1 MRISSEACL
10 VNSCKSASI
19 LEAPGLEEESA
30 HSCSKATFVETAD
43 RVWAVLSPRAQN
55 RYIICRPVVLKQTTE
70 RGTDLYSTHYSD
82 RKTRFLAL
90 LLIPLGVSL
99 AHGQSEPEDLNA
111 ILKDE
116 ILSPAV
122 ADFQIRQ
129 YLVNRVAEPP
139 RVPPSPQEWTSEAAR
154 LRHHLL
160 EEVAFHGWPREWVE
174 AGPKFDEV
182 GVIETGSGYKI
193 RKLRYEIVPGFYS
206 VALLYEPEHLSG
218 KIPAVLNL
226 NGHVGPPGKAI
237 EYKQKRC
244 INYAK
249 HGILALN
256 LEWFWFGELDKRG
269 NEHWFG
275 AHLDL
280 VGANELGLFI
290 LEMRK
295 GLDFLYN
302 HPNVDRARI
311 GVTGLSGGGWQT
323 ITLSALD
330 ERVRASNPVAGFSSL
345 RARVEARRY
354 GDLGDLEQS
363 ATDSLAGSDFSHLVA
378 LVAPRPI
385 LLTYN
390 AEDDCC
396 FRAGLVKPLVYDAIQ
411 PFFKLYRKED
421 AIGWHENRDPATHNY
436 QLDNR
441 LADYRFFSQQFGLP
455 LIDNE
460 DHVAQE
466 IRTYDELRVGLP
478 EDNLTILG
486 LAQKLGRAIS
496 RPPVPPDPAA
506 QAAWS
511 GSERTKLKE
520 VVRSKPVHIER
531 LWLVATTKSK
541 DVQTTSYLFQLSDG
555 LSASGVWLR
564 SILQSSDSA
573 PVTIVLDD
581 KGKEAAAPAVSD
593 RVNRGEQVLALDLM
607 FTASSWKDNPPDQFV
622 QLLHGLGD
630 RPLGMEA
637 AQLSAIAR
645 WAKERAGV
653 SSVRLEP
660 GGIRTQVISLVAA
673 ALDPALF
680 SALAVRSGMHSLSYV
695 LELPVRLEE
704 APELFCLD
712 FYKEFDVDR
721 LEALAAPAKVSV
733 AKYLE
738 IPNKSAP

>member
-1 MRISSEACL
+1 MCPSEYF
-10 VNSCKSASI
+10 
-19 LEAPGLEEESA
+19 
-30 HSCSKATFVETAD
+30 TY
-43 RVWAVLSPRAQN
+43 R
-55 RYIICRPVVLKQTTE
+55 
-70 RGTDLYSTHYSD
+70 
-82 RKTRFLAL
+82 TRFLVL
-90 LLIPLGVSL
+90 LLVTWGASL
-99 AHGQSEPEDLNA
+99 AYGQSEPEQLDP

-116 ILSPAV
+116 ILPPAV
-122 ADFQIRQ
+122 AEFQIRH
-129 YLVNRVAEPP
+129 YLVNRIAEPP
-139 RVPPSPQEWTSEAAR
+139 RVPPTPQEWSSEAAQ

-160 EEVAFHGWPREWVE
+160 DEVAFHGWPKEWVE
-174 AGPKFDEV
+174 AGPKFEEV
-182 GVIETGSGYKI
+182 GVIETGSGYRI
-193 RKLRYEIVPGFYS
+193 RKLRYEIVPGFFS
-206 VALLYEPEHLSG
+206 AALLYEPEHLSG
-218 KIPAVLNL
+218 KIPAILNV
-226 NGHVGPPGKAI
+226 NGHVGPLGKAV

-256 LEWFWFGELDKRG
+256 LEWFSFGELNKKG

-295 GLDFLYN
+295 GLDYLYY
-302 HPNVDRARI
+302 HPNVDRNRI

-330 ERVRASNPVAGFSSL
+330 ERVAASNPVAGFSSL
-345 RARVEARRY
+345 RARVEAKRY
-354 GDLGDLEQS
+354 GDLGDVEQS
-363 ATDSLAGSDFSHLVA
+363 ATDSLIASDFSHLVA

-411 PFFKLYRKED
+411 PIFKLYARED
-421 AIGWHENRDPATHNY
+421 TLEWHENRDPATHNY

-441 LADYRFFSQQFGLP
+441 LADYRFFSKQFHLP

-460 DHVAQE
+460 DQVASE
-466 IRTYDELRVGLP
+466 VRSYDELVVGLP

-486 LAQKLGRAIS
+486 LAQKLGREIT
-496 RPPVPPDPAA
+496 RQPVPPEPSA

-511 GSERTKLKE
+511 KAERAKLTQ
-520 VVRSKPVHIER
+520 VVRYKPVYIEH
-531 LWLVATTKSK
+531 LWSVATTKSK
-541 DVQTTSYLFQLSDG
+541 DVQSTSFLFQMSNG
-555 LSASGVWLR
+555 LSATGVWFR
-564 SILQSSDSA
+564 SILQSSDTA

-581 KGKEAAAPAVSD
+581 NGKEATTETVSD

-607 FTASSWKDNPPDQFV
+607 FTGGSWKDTQPFEFV

-637 AQLSAIAR
+637 AQLSMITR

-653 SSVRLEP
+653 SSVRLEAR
-660 GGIRTQVISLVAA
+660 GIRTQAITLVAA
-673 ALDPALF
+673 ALDPRLF
-680 SALAVRSGMHSLSYV
+680 SAIVVRNGMHSLSYV
-695 LELPVRLEE
+695 LELPVRFEQ

-712 FYKEFDVDR
+712 LYKDFDIDR

-733 AKYLE
+733 TKYLE
-738 IPNKSAP
+738 IPQK

>member
-1 MRISSEACL
+1 
-10 VNSCKSASI
+10 
-19 LEAPGLEEESA
+19 
-30 HSCSKATFVETAD
+30 
-43 RVWAVLSPRAQN
+43 
-55 RYIICRPVVLKQTTE
+55 
-70 RGTDLYSTHYSD
+70 
-82 RKTRFLAL
+82 
-90 LLIPLGVSL
+90 LGASL
-99 AHGQSEPEDLNA
+99 AHGQADPEDLSA
-111 ILKDE
+111 LLKEE
-116 ILSPAV
+116 ILPPAV
-122 ADFQIRQ
+122 AEFQIRQ
-129 YLVNRVAEPP
+129 YLIEHVAAPP
-139 RVPPSPQEWTSEAAR
+139 HVPSSSQDWTTQAAR

-174 AGPKFDEV
+174 AGPKFEDV
-182 GVIETGSGYKI
+182 GVIETGSGYRI
-193 RKLRYEIVPGFYS
+193 RKLRYEIVPGFES
-206 VALLYEPEHLSG
+206 AALLYEPEHLSG
-218 KIPAVLNL
+218 KVPAILNL
-226 NGHVGPPGKAI
+226 NGHVGPPGKAV

-244 INYAK
+244 INFAR
-249 HGILALN
+249 HGVLALN
-256 LEWFWFGELDKRG
+256 LEWFYFGELEQKG

-302 HPNVDRARI
+302 YPNADRARI

-323 ITLSALD
+323 ITLSSLD
-330 ERVRASNPVAGFSSL
+330 ERVRAANPVAGFSSL
-345 RARVEARRY
+345 RSRVEARRY
-354 GDLGDLEQS
+354 GDLGDVEQS
-363 ATDSLAGSDFSHLVA
+363 ATDFLASSDFPLLVA
-378 LVAPRPI
+378 LMAPRPI

-396 FRAGLVKPLVYDAIQ
+396 FRAGLVKPLVYDAMQ

-421 AIGWHENRDPATHNY
+421 AFEWHENRDPSTHNY

-455 LIDNE
+455 LIANE
-460 DHVAQE
+460 DHLAQE
-466 IRTYDELRVGLP
+466 IRSYDELRVGLP

-496 RPPVPPDPAA
+496 RPSVPSDPAA
-506 QAAWS
+506 QAAWHD
-511 GSERTKLKE
+511 SERTKLKE
-520 VVRSKPVHIER
+520 VVRSKPVRIER
-531 LWLVATTKSK
+531 LWSVATTKSK
-541 DVQTTSYLFQLSDG
+541 DLQTTSYLFQMSNG

-573 PVTIVLDD
+573 PVSIVLDD
-581 KGKEAAAPAVSD
+581 NGREAAAAAVSD

-607 FTASSWKDNPPDQFV
+607 FTASSWKDNPPFQFV

-653 SSVRLEP
+653 SSVGLEP

-680 SALAVRSGMHSLSYV
+680 STLAVRSGMHSLSYV
-695 LELPVRLEE
+695 LELPVQFEQ

-712 FYKEFDVDR
+712 FFKEFDVDR

-733 AKYLE
+733 TKYLE
-738 IPNKSAP
+738 IPSRPAQ

>member
-1 MRISSEACL
+1 M
-10 VNSCKSASI
+10 
-19 LEAPGLEEESA
+19 
-30 HSCSKATFVETAD
+30 
-43 RVWAVLSPRAQN
+43 
-55 RYIICRPVVLKQTTE
+55 
-70 RGTDLYSTHYSD
+70 
-82 RKTRFLAL
+82 

-99 AHGQSEPEDLNA
+99 AHGQSEPEQLNA

-122 ADFQIRQ
+122 AEFQIRQ
-129 YLVNRVAEPP
+129 YLLSRVAPP
-139 RVPPSPQEWTSEAAR
+139 PHLPSSPQEWTSEAAR

-160 EEVAFHGWPREWVE
+160 EDIAFHGWPREWVE
-174 AGPKFDEV
+174 AGPKFEEV

-193 RKLRYEIVPGFYS
+193 RKLRYEIVPGFDS

-218 KIPAVLNL
+218 KIPAILNL
-226 NGHVGPPGKAI
+226 NGHVGPLGKAI

-256 LEWFWFGELDKRG
+256 LEWFWFGELDRKG

-295 GLDFLYN
+295 GLDYLYN
-302 HPNVDRARI
+302 HPNVDRNRI

-330 ERVRASNPVAGFSSL
+330 ERVKASNPVAGFSSI
-345 RARVEARRY
+345 RARVEAKRY
-354 GDLGDLEQS
+354 GDLGDFEQS
-363 ATDSLAGSDFSHLVA
+363 ATDSLVDSDFPHLVA
-378 LVAPRPI
+378 LMAPRPI

-396 FRAGLVKPLVYDAIQ
+396 FRAGLAKPLVYDAIQ
-411 PFFKLYRKED
+411 PFFKLYGKEEVFD
-421 AIGWHENRDPATHNY
+421 WHENRDPATHNY

-441 LADYRFFSQQFGLP
+441 LADYRFFSKQFGLP

-460 DHVAQE
+460 DHVASE
-466 IRTYDELRVGLP
+466 IRSYDELVVGLP
-478 EDNLTILG
+478 EGNLTILG
-486 LAQKLGRAIS
+486 LAQKLGREIS
-496 RPPVPPDPAA
+496 RQPIPSEPSAK
-506 QAAWS
+506 AAWS
-511 GSERTKLKE
+511 KAERAKLTE
-520 VVRSKPVHIER
+520 VVRYKPVNIEH
-531 LWLVATTKSK
+531 LWAVATTKSK
-541 DVQTTSYLFQLSDG
+541 DVQSTSYLFQMSNG

-564 SILQSSDSA
+564 SIAQSSDTA
-573 PVTIVLDD
+573 PVTIVLNDN
-581 KGKEAAAPAVSD
+581 GREAGAEVVSE

-607 FTASSWKDNPPDQFV
+607 FTGGSWKDTQPYEFAQILD
-622 QLLHGLGD
+622 GLGD
-630 RPLGMEA
+630 RPIGMEA
-637 AQLSAIAR
+637 AQLSRIAH

-653 SSVRLEP
+653 SKVRLET
-660 GGIRTQVISLVAA
+660 GGIRTQVVTLVAA

-680 SALAVRSGMHSLSYV
+680 SAIVVRDGMHSLSYV
-695 LELPVRLEE
+695 LELPVRFEQ

-712 FYKEFDVDR
+712 FYKDFDIDR
-721 LEALAAPAKVSV
+721 LEALAGPAKVSV
-733 AKYLE
+733 TKYLE
-738 IPNKSAP
+738 IPKK